1 MYSVNVLLSTY
12 NGEKYLSE
20 LLDSVF
26 NQTDVKI
33 VLHIRDDGST
43 DNTINILK
51 EYESHPLVGSI
62 IYGDN
67 IGYKESFIQLAKKH
81 SEYCDFVAFCDQDDK
96 WLSNKLSS
104 AIDKLILDNNKYS
117 LYISS
122 MQSVNYLLEP
132 IKLKQFN
139 NYHTLGASF
148 TRHNAA
154 GCTMVFSSSLC
165 KMATRLDKTYGIISH
180 DLWLYKV
187 SLIMGGKI
195 VYDENSYILY
205 RQHEENTTGLKQGI
219 IKRIRTEIREN
230 FKYKNQRVMTA
241 NLLLEL
247 FKNEINYESK
257 KLLIDISKYKKS
269 FLKRFR
275 LAFDKRLRFGNLLID
290 TLRKIYVIIGVF

>member
-67 IGYKESFIQLAKKH
+67 IGYKESFIQLANKH

-122 MQSVNYLLEP
+122 MQSVNHLLEP
-132 IKLKQFN
+132 LKLKQFN

-154 GCTMVFSSSLC
+154 GCTMVFSSALC
-165 KMATRLDKTYGIISH
+165 KMAARLDKTYGIISH

-187 SLIMGGKI
+187 SLSMGGNI
-195 VYDENSYILY
+195 VYDKNSYILY
-205 RQHEENTTGLKQGI
+205 RQHEVNTTGLKQGI
-219 IKRIRTEIREN
+219 KKRIRTEIREN
-230 FKYKNQRVMTA
+230 FTYKNQRVMTA

-247 FKNEINYESK
+247 YKNEITDENR
-257 KLLIDISKYKKS
+257 KLLMDISGYKKKII
-269 FLKRFR
+269 KRIK
-275 LAFDKRLRFGNLLID
+275 LAFDKRLRFGNLMID
-290 TLRKIYVIIGVF
+290 SLRKLYIILGVF